1 VDSLVRFSLG
11 IAPAR
16 HSTFKLHLSACRLT
30 IRGSGR
36 LWRRAFMSSQP
47 LQRLSV
53 RAFSA
58 FRRLLAGGR
67 TWIQARPRFA
77 AWFYTPG
84 ERSAEADYRDYNG
97 RMFADL
103 HEQERMLADQPRM
116 AFYQAA
122 IARHIRPGD
131 RVIDLG
137 TGTGILAAL
146 AARRGA
152 AHVYAI
158 DHSDILT
165 HARTLAAANQVEHVE
180 FLATHS
186 AEFTVAERVDVIL
199 HEQMGD
205 CLFDENMVANVT
217 DLRDRLLKPGG
228 LILPSV
234 FEFYCE
240 PIKVND
246 ARLVPFIWELNVHG
260 YDYSCLERHR
270 PQEPGYFHLVSSDRN
285 LVDHFLG
292 KPEPVLSIDLHTL
305 NEADLPPD
313 LTFTRRVV
321 NAGRL
326 DGYAVYFR
334 ARVDNDLSLSTDPL
348 DPRRAPHW
356 GFRILRTGRDDF
368 AAGDEIDVRLT
379 VGRWTDLDSWR
390 WSHVKRVSART
401 RLAADGPLIQER
413 SGNR

>member
-1 VDSLVRFSLG
+1 
-11 IAPAR
+11 
-16 HSTFKLHLSACRLT
+16 
-30 IRGSGR
+30 
-36 LWRRAFMSSQP
+36 MSSQP
-47 LQRLSV
+47 LQRLSA

-58 FRRLLAGGR
+58 CRRLLAGGR
-67 TWIQARPRFA
+67 TWIRARPRLA
-77 AWFYTPG
+77 AWFYPRG
-84 ERSAEADYRDYNG
+84 EHSPEAAYRDYNG
-97 RMFADL
+97 RLFADF
-103 HEQERMLADQPRM
+103 HEHERMLADQPRM
-116 AFYQAA
+116 AFYFAA

-158 DHSDILT
+158 DHSEILT
-165 HARTLAAANQVEHVE
+165 HARTLAAANQIENVE

-186 AEFTVAERVDVIL
+186 TGFTVDEPVDVIL

-205 CLFDENMVANVT
+205 CLFDEGMVANVT
-217 DLRDRLLKPGG
+217 ELRDRLLKPGG
-228 LILPSV
+228 LILPGI

-246 ARLVPFIWELNVHG
+246 ARLVPFIWELKVHG
-260 YDYSCLERHR
+260 YDYSCLERDR
-270 PQEPGYFHLVSSDRN
+270 PQEPGYYHLVSSDLN
-285 LVDHFLG
+285 LIEHFLG
-292 KPEPVLSIDLHTL
+292 KPEPVLSVDLHTL
-305 NEADLPPD
+305 NEADLPHD
-313 LTFTRRVV
+313 ITFTRTVV

-334 ARVDNDLSLSTDPL
+334 ARVDNDLVLTSDPL

-368 AAGDEIDVRLT
+368 AVGDEIDVRLT
-379 VGRWTDLDSWR
+379 VGRWPDLDSWR
-390 WSHVKRVSART
+390 WSHVKRASAKS
-401 RLAADGPLIQER
+401 RLAPHVP
-413 SGNR
+413 